1 MILLLLTAL
10 LLMALLIYS
19 AFKMYQY
26 DENDSFV
33 FIAATIVL
41 AFLASAQII
50 RMKQNLYRY
59 FNRLEHG
66 LEQTKCFTLFYSPD
80 PIAIVDSGGKI
91 VWYNQTFL
99 EEISN
104 NTDAF
109 GIDICEELD
118 FSEENLKSDGDF
130 EINYQQKYYRLN
142 CSINYDYNIE
152 LKIIFFRDITDYRL
166 LHDKYTRTKPTVALI
181 HIDNYE
187 DLFKAAKESERSSTL
202 ASIEELFENFMTNS
216 NSFLKRL
223 SKDKFLIVF
232 EEQHLQQL
240 LANRF
245 EILDKARAIRV
256 SEDTYVTLSIGVGH
270 ESSSL
275 SESEALARQALDMAL
290 GRGGDQAAVKTK
302 EGFSFYGGMS
312 KGIEKH
318 SRIKTRII
326 SNALQKLM
334 ENASNIF
341 IMGHRFGD
349 LDSVGSAI
357 GLSAAVNSIGMTSYV
372 VVHPEKNLAKDMIE
386 KVRSNTDMCVF
397 VDEKQALELIDEN
410 SLLIIVD
417 THKRDMV
424 DSIAVFEKIHNV
436 VVIDHHRKN
445 VNFIESPVLFFHE
458 PFASSA
464 AEMVTE
470 LLPYFRN
477 FSKIPVCTAEALL
490 AGIMLDTKNFI
501 VKTASRTFEAAA
513 YLKKLGADTVSVR
526 SYFSNSIDSYKIK
539 ADVVSK
545 AEINDRCAIAIAE
558 DENCTDNEL
567 RVIAPQ
573 SADELLSICG
583 VDAAFVI
590 YEINKTINIS
600 ARSYGRINV
609 QLVME
614 KLNGGGHQTMAATQ
628 LKNISVKEA
637 HAKLIEAINIYNIEN
652 MSTVKNDIP
661 TN

>member
-1 MILLLLTAL
+1 MIFLLLTAL
-10 LLMALLIYS
+10 LLIALLVYS
-19 AFKMYQY
+19 AIKMYQFE
-26 DENDSFV
+26 ENDSFI
-33 FIAATIVL
+33 FISAIIVL
-41 AFLASAQII
+41 LFLTIAQII

-59 FNRLEHG
+59 FNRMEHG

-80 PIAIVDSGGKI
+80 PIVIVDQKGII
-91 VWYNQTFL
+91 VWYNQTFF

-109 GIDICEELD
+109 GVDICEELN
-118 FSEENLKSDGDF
+118 FNEENLKNDSEF
-130 EINYQQKYYRLN
+130 EINYQQKYYKIN
-142 CSINYDYNIE
+142 CSVNYDYNVE

-187 DLFKAAKESERSSTL
+187 DLFKTAKESERSSTL
-202 ASIEELFENFMTNS
+202 ASIEQLFENFTANS

-223 SKDKFLIVF
+223 SKDKFLVVF
-232 EEQHLQQL
+232 EEQHLQSI

-245 EILDKARAIRV
+245 EILDKARSIHV

-275 SESEALARQALDMAL
+275 SESETLARQALDMAL

-318 SRIKTRII
+318 SKIKTRII
-326 SNALQKLM
+326 TTALQKLM

-357 GLSAAVNSIGMTSYV
+357 GLSAAVNSIGMTSYIV
-372 VVHPEKNLAKDMIE
+372 VDPEKNLAKDMIE
-386 KVRSNTDMCVF
+386 KVKNTTDICTF
-397 VDEKQALELIDEN
+397 IDEKKALELIDEN

-470 LLPYFRN
+470 MLPYFKN

-490 AGIMLDTKNFI
+490 TGIMLDTKNFV
-501 VKTASRTFEAAA
+501 VKTAARTFEAAA
-513 YLKKLGADTVSVR
+513 YLKKLGADTIAVR
-526 SYFSNSIDSYKIK
+526 SYFSNSIDSYRIK
-539 ADVVSK
+539 SDIVSN
-545 AEINDRCAIAIAE
+545 AEIIDRSAISIADNE
-558 DENCTDNEL
+558 SCTDKEL

-573 SADELLSICG
+573 AADELLNICG
-583 VDAAFVI
+583 IDAAFVI
-590 YEINKTINIS
+590 YEINNTVNIS
-600 ARSYGRINV
+600 ARSYGAINV
-609 QLVME
+609 QLIME

-628 LKNISVKEA
+628 LRDTSVHEA
-637 HAKLIEAINIYNIEN
+637 YERLVEAINIYNIEN
-652 MSTVKNDIP
+652 MSTVKNEQ
-661 TN
+661 T